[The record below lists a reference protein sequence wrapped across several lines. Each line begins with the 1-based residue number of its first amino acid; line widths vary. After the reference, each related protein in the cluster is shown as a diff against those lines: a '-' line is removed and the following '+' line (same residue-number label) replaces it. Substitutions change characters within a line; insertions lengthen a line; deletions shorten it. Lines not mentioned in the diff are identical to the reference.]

1 MTRKRTRISGRMLFT
16 WFVLAGLILF
26 FAPQALTNKFQFA
39 FAHIFRWPL
48 SISRSISLAARAPS
62 LRDIATRKE
71 YEKLRTAHN
80 QLQNHLANVIEQ
92 RAREH
97 RKVEELSGLR
107 NRLPLEGAKLVQG
120 GISMAPDG
128 SKSELIIDCG
138 QVDGLVKGQFVIDD
152 NSIIGA
158 ISDVSLYTA
167 KVRLFTDLASKIAV
181 KIARSNNGNMT
192 YIANGVM
199 YGDGKNSAKIPLL
212 SKKLKIKTG
221 DIVFVREKSGLLD
234 APIIAGKVAE
244 CSTDS
249 KQPLLWDIT
258 VKPVSDMERL
268 NNVTV
273 IVMNPK

>member
-1 MTRKRTRISGRMLFT
+1 MLFT

-138 QVDGLVKGQFVIDD
+138 QVDGLVKGQFVIGD

-181 KIARSNNGNMT
+181 KIAKSNNGNMT